1 VRRGLRLLRTLRLP
15 PLVAALRACLPDAP
29 GSRGGGAPPRAS
41 LPCAAFGEHAAR
53 RLLCTARLCASL
65 RAPLSRAA
73 AECSALLAQSYFM
86 PLALT
91 ALALCG
97 RTAALL
103 RAMQADAAR
112 AYNAL
117 APLLAALPPPCGA
130 PPPHAPR
137 LPALLRCDWGAGP
150 APDAL
155 TLVGELPPHVS
166 APPPPLALCTRSSAA
181 PPASLQPHGDDVG
194 AAVAR
199 GAEERDAPA
208 PEWVPLCGDDDDG
221 DGDAAPMPP
230 ARRAP
235 VAVPRQQALVFM
247 DRGGGEAVAI
257 ADEADEGAAAV
268 LGAAAPLLVS
278 AERPRYA
285 LLTPLTV
292 EPGMMASAGHKKR
305 QRQQGGEERH
315 KRGGGGRGVHGRG
328 GAPGNGGRGG
338 RGHGGGG
345 GGGSGG
351 DALSML
357 LGGTGMDW
365 R

>member
-1 VRRGLRLLRTLRLP
+1 LRLLRTLRLP

-29 GSRGGGAPPRAS
+29 GSRAGGAPPRAS
-41 LPCAAFGEHAAR
+41 LPCAAFGEHVAR
-53 RLLCTARLCASL
+53 RLLCAARLCASL

-103 RAMQADAAR
+103 RALQADAAS

-137 LPALLRCDWGAGP
+137 LPALLRCDWFPAGP

-155 TLVGELPPHVS
+155 TLVGELPSHAS
-166 APPPPLALCTRSSAA
+166 APPHALCARSSAA
-181 PPASLQPHGDDVG
+181 PPAPPQGDDAG

-208 PEWVPLCGDDDDG
+208 PEWLPLRDDADADADVDADSDADADDAA
-221 DGDAAPMPP
+221 AAPMPP
-230 ARRAP
+230 ARRATV
-235 VAVPRQQALVFM
+235 VAPRQQALVFM

-257 ADEADEGAAAV
+257 ADDAHEGA
-268 LGAAAPLLVS
+268 AAAPLLVS

-292 EPGMMASAGHKKR
+292 EPGMVAAAGHTKR
-305 QRQQGGEERH
+305 QRQQGREERH
-315 KRGGGGRGVHGRG
+315 DGRGGGGRGAHGRG
-328 GAPGNGGRGG
+328 SGRADGGRTSRG
-338 RGHGGGG
+338 R

-357 LGGTGMDW
+357 LGGTGHADAW